1 MVLADNGFTPVDAM
15 PAHNQCG
22 RTCAYPGCGMVMQKR
37 EGRTSIE
44 LCLFFYQ
51 CLRQHQFPIL
61 PVPWRHLQHT
71 FCDLL

>member
-1 MVLADNGFTPVDAM
+1 M
-15 PAHNQCG
+15 AHLLRFLRQAHTINVAE
-22 RTCAYPGCGMVMQKR
+22 RELYPGCGMVVQER

-44 LCLFFYQ
+44 LCLLFYQ
-51 CLRQHQFPIL
+51 CVRQHQCPLL